1 MPAALVDHLRTGSD
15 TERAGAV
22 RAWYWTGLPLR
33 ADRSPAYAPSGSRDP
48 APDESRDVV
57 DSRLE
62 ESMRVFASRHIRRW
76 AAVAEPHGA

>member
-1 MPAALVDHLRTGSD
+1 MSAGTGWAWV
-15 TERAGAV
+15 RGLWVWGGAV
-22 RAWYWTGLPLR
+22 RAWCCSRLPLG

-62 ESMRVFASRHIRRW
+62 ESMRVFAGRHIRRW
-76 AAVAEPHGA
+76 AAAAAKQRGA